1 MLQKMK
7 IKMIW
12 DIDNAQTGD
21 IMKNKQYELILKVQ
35 LLIGILLMLCL
46 SFMHKFIFLKQESP
60 IILCALIVIFV
71 LILLQNKGYYFQVMA
86 KGLSI
91 LVLPYVFNFLVYNG
105 VSFFN
110 LAFPSRAMFFSI
122 VGCILLLVVNIP
134 WVMVAMPVL
143 KNGFLRVL
151 SIAIIDVSWTFNI
164 NNFANLPESLHFLV
178 YDALIVALE
187 SFVLAFF
194 ITKAWGLKFSWN
206 LKFVKTSNFQLGSWL
221 LLLGL
226 MVWFIFFN
234 TYLNIVNT
242 WPELLSFWHWNN
254 YEISYHFTADILAFS
269 ATAGIGE
276 ETIRGLEIIA
286 LLYAMRNY
294 KGRVMLAVIISAILF
309 SLIHLSGLNTITN
322 GTYYSIDMVAQ
333 QLTYALGFG
342 LVFGVFYLYTGK
354 LWLGMLIHF
363 LIDLETT
370 SSDESITMFTGWLAA
385 IIILVVSVLIFG
397 WMLTGKRRKF
407 MEDNVDRIIAVK

>member
-1 MLQKMK
+1 
-7 IKMIW
+7 
-12 DIDNAQTGD
+12 
-21 IMKNKQYELILKVQ
+21 MKNKQYELILKVQ
-35 LLIGILLMLCL
+35 LLIGILLTLCFSL
-46 SFMHKFIFLKQESP
+46 HIGHKFIFLKQESP

-71 LILLQNKGYYFQVMA
+71 LTLLQNKNHYFQVMA

-105 VSFFN
+105 ISFFN
-110 LAFPSRAMFFSI
+110 QVFPNEAILFSI
-122 VGCILLLVVNIP
+122 MGCILLLVVNIP
-134 WVMVAMPVL
+134 WVMVAMPIL
-143 KNGFLRVL
+143 KNGFFRVL

-164 NNFANLPESLHFLV
+164 NNFVNLPESLHFLV

-226 MVWFIFFN
+226 MIWLIFFN
-234 TYLNIVNT
+234 TYLNIVDT
-242 WPELLSFWHWNN
+242 WLELLSFWHWNN

-286 LLYAMRNY
+286 LLYAMRNF
-294 KGRVMLAVIISAILF
+294 KSRIMSTVIISAILF

-322 GTYYSIDMVAQ
+322 GTYYSIDMIAQ

-342 LVFGVFYLYTGK
+342 LIFGVFYLYTGK

-370 SSDESITMFTGWLAA
+370 SSDESITMFTGWPAA

-407 MEDNVDRIIAVK
+407 MEDNVDRIIAVD

>member
-1 MLQKMK
+1 
-7 IKMIW
+7 
-12 DIDNAQTGD
+12 
-21 IMKNKQYELILKVQ
+21 MKNKQYELIFKVQ
-35 LLIGILLMLCL
+35 LLIGILLTLCFSL
-46 SFMHKFIFLKQESP
+46 HVMHKFIFLKQESP
-60 IILCALIVIFV
+60 IILCVLMVIFV
-71 LILLQNKGYYFQVMA
+71 LTLLQNKNHYFQVMA
-86 KGLSI
+86 NGLSI
-91 LVLPYVFNFLVYNG
+91 LVLPYVFNYLVYNG
-105 VSFFN
+105 ISFFN
-110 LAFPSRAMFFSI
+110 QVFPSEAMFFSI
-122 VGCILLLVVNIP
+122 MGCILLLVVNIP
-134 WVMVAMPVL
+134 WVMVAMPIL
-143 KNGFLRVL
+143 KNGFFRVL

-164 NNFANLPESLHFLV
+164 NNFVNLPESLHFLV

-226 MVWFIFFN
+226 MIWLIFFN
-234 TYLNIVNT
+234 TYLNIVDT

-286 LLYAMRNY
+286 LLYAMRNF
-294 KGRVMLAVIISAILF
+294 KSRITSAVIISAILF

-322 GTYYSIDMVAQ
+322 GTYYSIDMIAQ

-342 LVFGVFYLYTGK
+342 LIFGVFYLYTGK

-370 SSDESITMFTGWLAA
+370 SSDESITMFTGWPAA